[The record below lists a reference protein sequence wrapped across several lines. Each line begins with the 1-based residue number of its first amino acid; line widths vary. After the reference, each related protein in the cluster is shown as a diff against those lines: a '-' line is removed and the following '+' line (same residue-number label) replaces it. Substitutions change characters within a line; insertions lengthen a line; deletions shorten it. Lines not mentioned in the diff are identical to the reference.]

1 MSKKFVGFWNVS
13 VILTYIELCIAVG
26 SICAAADGKVWPAVS
41 GLALCGLCD
50 MFDGKIARSRGLI
63 TNLGKFLDPLA
74 DKMLTT
80 AAFLG
85 FLAAGR
91 LDVWAV
97 MIILTR
103 EFMVTSVR
111 LVAAKDGTVIA
122 ASLAGKAKTVAQFA
136 SILYMLAALEFCSW
150 EHTLLAGTAVPGWLF
165 DVLPLV
171 GQALIWVSVVLT
183 VISGFQYVWSYR
195 QYFTSGG

>member
-1 MSKKFVGFWNVS
+1 MNLPNLLSIFRIVLIPVFSYVYLTAQEQPWFYIAAL
-13 VILTYIELCIAVG
+13 ILL
-26 SICAAADGKVWPAVS
+26 VS
-41 GLALCGLCD
+41 GLTDLLDGLIARK
-50 MFDGKIARSRGLI
+50 FNLVTQLGKI
-63 TNLGKFLDPLA
+63 LDPLA

>member
-1 MSKKFVGFWNVS
+1 M
-13 VILTYIELCIAVG
+13 
-26 SICAAADGKVWPAVS
+26 
-41 GLALCGLCD
+41 
-50 MFDGKIARSRGLI
+50 
-63 TNLGKFLDPLA
+63 
-74 DKMLTT
+74 
-80 AAFLG
+80 
-85 FLAAGR
+85 
-91 LDVWAV
+91 
-97 MIILTR
+97 
-103 EFMVTSVR
+103 
-111 LVAAKDGTVIA
+111 
-122 ASLAGKAKTVAQFA
+122 AQFA